1 LRFRKV
7 RQSGCGKAGEKVMS
21 KRMSRQKTSTILLL
35 AIVAASMLSMFL
47 GGDPIIAQNTSPEY
61 TFLVAAGFLCDS
73 GNCPAGAKSVNG
85 DAYEIT
91 GAGTFNPQ
99 SKSVS
104 AAGTFTHK
112 IPNGTVVET
121 GVWTS
126 NQLIS
131 FDVYGAAPNALR
143 QKGIAAGVPG
153 FRPNL
158 SPMSVNPV
166 PVGGLAIFHIRLL
179 PASGMP
185 MSAVLQVNCALA
197 DAPRDRSADGI
208 RLKLEKSPTEFSE
221 ELGGSVM
228 FLAMPPQSPA
238 PGKGKQQEQDSGAT
252 RTPNN

>member
-1 LRFRKV
+1 
-7 RQSGCGKAGEKVMS
+7 MS
-21 KRMSRQKTSTILLL
+21 KLKISTSLLG
-35 AIVAASMLSMFL
+35 AIVVAPILSMFL
-47 GGDPIIAQNTSPEY
+47 GGEPIIAQSSSPEY

-73 GNCPAGAKSVNG
+73 GTCPAGAKSANG
-85 DAYEIT
+85 DTYEIT
-91 GAGTFNPQ
+91 GAGTFNAQ

-121 GVWTS
+121 GIWTS

-143 QKGIAAGVPG
+143 QRGIVAGVPG
-153 FRPNL
+153 FRPNPL
-158 SPMSVNPV
+158 PMSFSPV
-166 PVGGLAIFHIRLL
+166 PIGGLAVFRIRLL

-185 MSAVLQVNCALA
+185 ATALLQVNCALG

-208 RLKLEKSPTEFSE
+208 QLKLEKSSTEFSE

-228 FLAMPPQSPA
+228 FLVMPPQPPVA
-238 PGKGKQQEQDSGAT
+238 GKGKQQE
-252 RTPNN
+252 RTPD